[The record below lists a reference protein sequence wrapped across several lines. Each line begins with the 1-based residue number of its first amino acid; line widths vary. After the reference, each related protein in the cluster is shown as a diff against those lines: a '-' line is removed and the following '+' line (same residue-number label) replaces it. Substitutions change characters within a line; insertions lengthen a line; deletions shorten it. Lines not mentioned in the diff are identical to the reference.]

1 MIQKLSP
8 NKRYFICRYFRLLL
22 LFFLL
27 PFIYPIIRNS
37 ISQMFIYGLLIL
49 EFLIFIALLIRWLDL
64 RCTEWKIDDEQIIL
78 SWGIIARHS
87 EYIELYRINDYS
99 EYSSVTERLFSLKNI
114 CISST
119 DKSTPK
125 LIIFGIDR
133 SIDVLTDLRKKVET
147 IKLKHRIYEV
157 SNY

>member
-1 MIQKLSP
+1 MIQKFSP

-27 PFIYPIIRNS
+27 PFIYPLIRNG
-37 ISQMFIYGLLIL
+37 IPQLFIYGFLFL
-49 EFLIFIALLIRWLDL
+49 EFLIFMTLLIRWLDL
-64 RCTEWKIDDEQIIL
+64 RFTEWIIDDEQIIL

-87 EYIELYRINDYS
+87 EYIELYRVNDYS
-99 EYSSVTERLFSLKNI
+99 EYCSIIERLFNLKNLS
-114 CISST
+114 ISST
-119 DKSTPK
+119 DKSTPR

-133 SIDVLTDLRKKVET
+133 DFDVLTDLRKKVES